1 MKQHVRCSQ
10 LTRTSSEWDLYNQT
24 YTLVSP
30 KPRDELKLLILQLCY
45 QIHSRTLQSAAREL
59 VLSSSVHFSCFLSFI
74 PFVYSTGKT
83 QLFILYCQLVFF
95 LILLLSIAFSF
106 LSCLTSPSF
115 TRSWQVHLQNNNTS
129 NVSSI
134 SPRYTV

>member
-1 MKQHVRCSQ
+1 MTQHVRCSQ

-83 QLFILYCQLVFF
+83 QLFIT
-95 LILLLSIAFSF
+95 LLSTCFFFNPTSLYRVLLPLLSYITEFHSF
-106 LSCLTSPSF
+106 LASPS
-115 TRSWQVHLQNNNTS
+115 
-129 NVSSI
+129 
-134 SPRYTV
+134 PK